1 MNNAGRSYSMTILV
15 ALVAALCSATPSH
28 ADDANAAASTPI
40 ADHYR
45 DAAQRII
52 NSTMAG
58 NDAYIKMQELC
69 DDIGHRLS
77 GSPGLERAVRW
88 AADAMKKDGQ
98 ENVRLEPVMVPHWV
112 RGRESLTMIAPRPY
126 DIPMLGL
133 GGSVGTPP
141 GGITAEVV
149 AVRDEADLEKL
160 GEGARGKI
168 VLFNNDMRITHP
180 GKDWNYG
187 TAVRY
192 RSIGARLASEKG
204 AVACV
209 IRSAAS
215 DSMRTPHT
223 GAMRY
228 GDAKVKIP
236 AAAMSTEDADMITRL
251 CARGVPVKLTLKME
265 AKTLPDAESANV
277 IGELRG
283 STWPDQ
289 VIVMGGHI
297 DAWDVGQGAHDD
309 AGGCVTAME
318 ALNVLRKLNLR
329 PKRTIRVVLWTNEE
343 NGLRGGKNYA
353 EVHAD
358 ELANHVAAIE
368 MDGGTFRPVGYS
380 VGCVDEKRQA
390 IAIEQM
396 RDILSLLSSFGATRV
411 RTGGGGADINPMKGS
426 GLITMHHEVDNGKY
440 FHYHHSPADT
450 LDKIDPTELSQ
461 NVATMATVSYILAD
475 MPQRLGHLAGTTD

>member
-1 MNNAGRSYSMTILV
+1 MNNAGRIHSITIAI
-15 ALVAALCSATPSH
+15 ALAAALWSATPSN
-28 ADDANAAASTPI
+28 ADEAISTAPTPI

-45 DAAQRII
+45 ETAERII
-52 NSTMAG
+52 DATMAG

-112 RGRESLTMIAPRPY
+112 RGRESLAMIEPRPY
-126 DIPMLGL
+126 DIPILGL

-141 GGITAEVV
+141 EGITAEVV
-149 AVRDEADLEKL
+149 AVRDEADLERL
-160 GEGARGKI
+160 GESARGKI
-168 VLFNNDMRITHP
+168 VLFNNDMRVTHP
-180 GKDWNYG
+180 GEKWNYG

-251 CARGVPVKLTLKME
+251 CARGVVVKLTLKME

-283 STWPDQ
+283 STWPDEI
-289 VIVMGGHI
+289 VVMGGHI
-297 DAWDVGQGAHDD
+297 DSWDTGQGAHDD
-309 AGGCVTAME
+309 GGGCVAAME
-318 ALNVLRKLNLR
+318 AINVLRKLNMR

-343 NGLRGGKNYA
+343 NGLRGGTKYA

-368 MDGGTFRPVGYS
+368 SDSGMFRP
-380 VGCVDEKRQA
+380 
-390 IAIEQM
+390 
-396 RDILSLLSSFGATRV
+396 
-411 RTGGGGADINPMKGS
+411 TG
-426 GLITMHHEVDNGKY
+426 
-440 FHYHHSPADT
+440 
-450 LDKIDPTELSQ
+450 
-461 NVATMATVSYILAD
+461 
-475 MPQRLGHLAGTTD
+475 

>member
-1 MNNAGRSYSMTILV
+1 
-15 ALVAALCSATPSH
+15 
-28 ADDANAAASTPI
+28 
-40 ADHYR
+40 
-45 DAAQRII
+45 
-52 NSTMAG
+52 
-58 NDAYIKMQELC
+58 
-69 DDIGHRLS
+69 
-77 GSPGLERAVRW
+77 
-88 AADAMKKDGQ
+88 MKKAGQ

-112 RGRESLTMIAPRPY
+112 RGKESLTMIAPRPY
-126 DIPMLGL
+126 EIPILGL

-141 GGITAEVV
+141 EGITAEVL
-149 AVRDEADLEKL
+149 AVRDEADLERL
-160 GEGARGKI
+160 GESARGKI
-168 VLFNNDMRITHP
+168 VLFNNDMRVTHP
-180 GKDWNYG
+180 GEKWNYG

-251 CARGVPVKLTLKME
+251 CARGVVVKLTLKME

-283 STWPDQ
+283 STWPDEI
-289 VIVMGGHI
+289 VVMGGHI
-297 DAWDVGQGAHDD
+297 DSWDTGQGAHDD
-309 AGGCVTAME
+309 GGGCVASME
-318 ALNVLRKLNLR
+318 AINVLRKLNMR

-343 NGLRGGKNYA
+343 NGLRGGTKYA

-368 MDGGTFRPVGYS
+368 SDSGMFRPTGF
-380 VGCVDEKRQA
+380 GLECKDDERQA
-390 IAIEQM
+390 VAADGPRRPEPGDAVDQSGAEHRGGEDAAALDQQPIDLGRPAIVDFPFAQFANHVA
-396 RDILSLLSSFGATRV
+396 RDFAQGDQIVAPIVHADHGRRQAAKHAFDLCFRHGGV
-411 RTGGGGADINPMKGS
+411 RAQGGQDVGERSAIVIPGHFRESS
-426 GLITMHHEVDNGKY
+426 GL
-440 FHYHHSPADT
+440 
-450 LDKIDPTELSQ
+450 
-461 NVATMATVSYILAD
+461 
-475 MPQRLGHLAGTTD
+475 

>member
-1 MNNAGRSYSMTILV
+1 MRTTARFFPAILSLAVVMVGSFAAG
-15 ALVAALCSATPSH
+15 ADPGDGNSATQ
-28 ADDANAAASTPI
+28 TPI
-40 ADHYR
+40 ADSYR
-45 DAAQRII
+45 QAADRII
-52 NSTMAG
+52 KATLAG
-58 NDAYIKMQELC
+58 NEAYLKMQELC
-69 DDIGHRLS
+69 DDIGYRLS

-88 AADAMKKDGQ
+88 AAEAMKKDGQ

-112 RGRESLTMIAPRPY
+112 RGRESLTMIQPRPY
-126 DIPMLGL
+126 DIPILGL

-141 GGITAEVV
+141 QGITAEVV
-149 AVRDEADLEKL
+149 PVRDEAELDAL

-180 GKDWNYG
+180 GEKWNYG

-215 DSMRTPHT
+215 GSMRSPHT

-251 CARGVPVKLTLKME
+251 HARGVPVKLTLKME

-283 STWPDQ
+283 STLPDE

-309 AGGCVTAME
+309 GGGCVAAME
-318 ALNVLRKLNLR
+318 AINVLRKLKMR
-329 PKRTIRVVLWTNEE
+329 PQRTIRVVLWTNEE

-368 MDGGTFRPVGYS
+368 SDGGVFRPTGF
-380 VGCVDEKRQA
+380 GLECKDDERQA
-390 IAIEQM
+390 VAADQM
-396 RDILSLLSSFGATRV
+396 RDILSLFSRFDATALSLGHS
-411 RTGGGGADINPMKGS
+411 GADVGPMRDAGVVLMGHRVDGS
-426 GLITMHHEVDNGKY
+426 KY
-440 FHYHHSPADT
+440 FYYHHSPADT
-450 LDKIDPTELSQ
+450 LDQVDHAELSQ
-461 NVATMATVSYILAD
+461 NVAVLATVAYILAD
-475 MPQRLGHLAGTTD
+475 MPQRLGELKTE